1 MRYATKTMEVAL
13 SKQELAVENLFNWF
27 EYNLQSRFS
36 LSVSDT
42 KMTSFSVAEA
52 GENYGYGEVR
62 GGYLVLAI
70 SQNIIQKGH
79 QVKEIVKI

>member
-13 SKQELAVENLFNWF
+13 SKQELAVKNLFNWF

-42 KMTSFSVAEA
+42 KMTSFSVVEA
-52 GENYGYGEVR
+52 GENYG
-62 GGYLVLAI
+62 
-70 SQNIIQKGH
+70 
-79 QVKEIVKI
+79 